1 MSTEA
6 ARSTRRTRMTPER
19 ERELYEAVVEL
30 LREVGYDTLR
40 MDAVAARTHSS
51 KATLYRQW
59 RGKPELVVAALR
71 ATRPVG
77 VEDVDTGTLAGD
89 LRELARQAADHGA
102 KDAEVLRAVANA
114 AERDPGLARA
124 LRESLVEPEIEYLR
138 RMIDRAVQRGEL
150 PADVPA
156 RDFLPYL
163 LLGPVVLRPL
173 LEDRPADAA
182 FLTAYMDA
190 VVLPALGVG

>member
-77 VEDVDTGTLAGD
+77 VEEVDTGTLAGD
-89 LRELARQAADHGA
+89 LRELARQAADHAA

-173 LEDRPADAA
+173 LENRPADAA